1 MHTHTHTHIHTHT
14 YTHTHILTYIQTY
27 IHTLHYITLHYITLH
42 YITYIFYIY
51 IYIAHPSQA
60 ERLQLGEEVGFRY
73 VIDVIKTAVAQW
85 NHAVETL
92 KPQLENAETLLPLLE
107 ARFRA
112 DGRDDVPAQQKLEEI
127 QQSLK
132 TVLLRVVMKDSDN
145 NLMKLGFI
153 YICFWHISSC
163 GNECTGSHSN
173 LGFLIELWHCQLH
186 PSNLRKTAQRICNKA
201 GIFSRAN
208 TKPGKHLES
217 DHPAV
222 QKICSWVAY
231 QTTKGDIHPRMVA
244 NYDQTWSVLYR
255 PVRSCLQQ
263 KTKGDE
269 LSKHLSKRKIRHVL
283 ERCMGLDLT
292 ESLGPDENPV
302 AKTPSV
308 TGGKTATC
316 PVESW
321 RTPRTLC
328 TLSWNDG
335 TVGRGFITC
344 REDSLTE
351 SQRQQANEAWG
362 C

>member
-1 MHTHTHTHIHTHT
+1 
-14 YTHTHILTYIQTY
+14 
-27 IHTLHYITLHYITLH
+27 
-42 YITYIFYIY
+42 
-51 IYIAHPSQA
+51 
-60 ERLQLGEEVGFRY
+60 
-73 VIDVIKTAVAQW
+73 
-85 NHAVETL
+85 
-92 KPQLENAETLLPLLE
+92 
-107 ARFRA
+107 
-112 DGRDDVPAQQKLEEI
+112 
-127 QQSLK
+127 
-132 TVLLRVVMKDSDN
+132 
-145 NLMKLGFI
+145 
-153 YICFWHISSC
+153 
-163 GNECTGSHSN
+163 
-173 LGFLIELWHCQLH
+173 LH

-208 TKPGKHLES
+208 TKPGKHLEA

-344 REDSLTE
+344 RDDSLTE
-351 SQRQQANEAWG
+351 SQRQQANEA
-362 C
+362 